1 MYPLYWITS
10 KGGVLMR
17 YSYEF
22 KRKAIELFY
31 QGLREVAIVAGINSG
46 QLYQWVH
53 KYKILGYNGL
63 MNKPKGRIKILQ

>member
-1 MYPLYWITS
+1 
-10 KGGVLMR
+10 MR

-46 QLYQWVH
+46 QLYQWVR

-63 MNKPKGRIKILQ
+63 INKL